1 VLAERPDGVAVI
13 GWRPHPSVAQMCWAT
28 LTQPSMAVTNVYLR
42 PRVRTAAVV
51 GHRLALQRR
60 ATWPWL

>member
-1 VLAERPDGVAVI
+1 
-13 GWRPHPSVAQMCWAT
+13 MCWAT